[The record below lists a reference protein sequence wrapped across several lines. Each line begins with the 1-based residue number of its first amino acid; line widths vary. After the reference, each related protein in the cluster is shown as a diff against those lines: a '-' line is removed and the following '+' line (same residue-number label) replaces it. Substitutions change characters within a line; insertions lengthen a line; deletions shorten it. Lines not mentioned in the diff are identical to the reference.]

1 MPQNYTWMQRGKEG
15 IEIALLEFKTIKM
28 GITGVKEVQWFQRD
42 YKERIWQSDKQTD
55 EQIAILKKE
64 TKNILCGIV
73 NMKKLNLIN
82 FFFEMLSQWATI
94 TNRLKK
100 FNSVS
105 NKNRTH
111 SGSLDVVTF

>member
-15 IEIALLEFKTIKM
+15 NEIALLEFKTIKI

-55 EQIAILKKE
+55 EQITIHKKE

-73 NMKKLNLIN
+73 NMKKLTLIN
-82 FFFEMLSQWATI
+82 FFRDAI
-94 TNRLKK
+94 TM
-100 FNSVS
+100 S
-105 NKNRTH
+105 NNNK
-111 SGSLDVVTF
+111 